1 MSLIKHKRVAR
12 VRYLAEVQRQSKG
25 FMGGVETK
33 LKLLAGQRND
43 RSWSTISGNEFIEI
57 EDVSNLGDGA
67 LVIADIVNRQVQ
79 GKLES
84 ASKEILG
91 VLQIFSRLLEKTQSQ
106 EEEIEVWKESLTIQ
120 SEELSKREI
129 EMETRLEQLEKMEEE
144 LDKAQKE
151 KEEAEKIRLEF
162 QAKSQELEKAWEQL
176 KGEQNSLEQQ
186 IRDNRILNES
196 QINQLQTLLNSLS
209 LETNSSDFIPEKLC
223 LVFNAINNQQEYLD
237 RHWQKLEQ
245 YKKDI
250 QQEKNNATQYETE
263 LANLK
268 RELDSAI
275 QSLEETQ
282 NKQLIAQESLS
293 NQLQFLDFFSAQQQ
307 FYNET
312 QESFSRLGIESSDV
326 NLSQKINLDDLE
338 NMPLPELEAI
348 VNALQKDLEKV
359 ARFVNEQEEELSWQC
374 QAVKELETKIQEAN
388 EFDRLALEQELSEEK
403 EAQKMLHETLV
414 GQRRSLKER
423 HEILLQHSRILKRR
437 QGKVDLEAE
446 LQSINLEPIKANL
459 WRQQEALQEQEKQ
472 TKEEIE
478 HLKQVLQ
485 TLEQDVQ
492 QQTLE
497 YDKINQK
504 FNEKQQ
510 DCQRIKILID
520 NLQAQILFYEENL
533 QPLQDSLNIIRQN
546 SEEIESL
553 IAANSG
559 IGQNQILSDIDEI
572 IKELVGTPEMVGR

>member
-162 QAKSQELEKAWEQL
+162 QAKSQELERAWEQL

-572 IKELVGTPEMVGR
+572 IKELVGTPETISR

>member
-1 MSLIKHKRVAR
+1 M
-12 VRYLAEVQRQSKG
+12 RYLAEVQRQSKG

>member
-1 MSLIKHKRVAR
+1 M
-12 VRYLAEVQRQSKG
+12 RYLAEVQRQSKG

-250 QQEKNNATQYETE
+250 QQQKNNATQYETE

-293 NQLQFLDFFSAQQQ
+293 NQLQFLDFFSPQQQ

-510 DCQRIKILID
+510 DFQRIKILID

>member
-250 QQEKNNATQYETE
+250 QQPKNNATQYETE

-510 DCQRIKILID
+510 DFQRIKILID